1 MKGASTQWSHARFG
15 AWRHPEWRRVPK
27 WHWRKLLLRQTWRL
41 VDWHYDSESPGSPA
55 DRPPQPI
62 MGYTNYKTDTQMA
75 NHYLAERYDPNHP
88 NNCAAGQQASYIA
101 GVIHGRPKV

>member
-1 MKGASTQWSHARFG
+1 
-15 AWRHPEWRRVPK
+15 
-27 WHWRKLLLRQTWRL
+27 
-41 VDWHYDSESPGSPA
+41 
-55 DRPPQPI
+55 